1 MYLCLEDKKR
11 DISMADRRICIKE
24 TAVCDQIFRSDL
36 YNGLAES
43 NRMEIC
49 MER

>member
-1 MYLCLEDKKR
+1 
-11 DISMADRRICIKE
+11 MADRRICIKE

-43 NRMEIC
+43 NRMEIY